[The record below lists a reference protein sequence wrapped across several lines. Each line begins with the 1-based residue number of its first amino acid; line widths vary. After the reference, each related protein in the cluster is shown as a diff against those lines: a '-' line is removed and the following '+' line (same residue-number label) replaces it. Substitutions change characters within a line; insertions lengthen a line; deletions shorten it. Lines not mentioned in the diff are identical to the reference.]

1 MIATAVI
8 DVTVVIVV
16 IVVIDVI
23 VARTAAATT
32 VAMIRAG
39 AAQDGGFMPALS
51 SDAGRLV
58 NFRSARV
65 VVPFEWSS

>member
-51 SDAGRLV
+51 SGVRQRV
-58 NFRSARV
+58 NLRGAWV
-65 VVPFEWSS
+65 VS